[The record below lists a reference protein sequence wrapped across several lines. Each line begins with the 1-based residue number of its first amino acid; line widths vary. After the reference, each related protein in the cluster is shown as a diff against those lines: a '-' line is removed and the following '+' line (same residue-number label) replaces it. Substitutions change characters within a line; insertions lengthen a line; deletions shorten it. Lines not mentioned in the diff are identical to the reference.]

1 MMRALPLLLCV
12 AVVVM
17 WVRSGRTPD
26 WVEWQT
32 SCTRP
37 ANTTPGAP
45 RKTSTPAEELP
56 TPG

>member
-1 MMRALPLLLCV
+1 M
-12 AVVVM
+12 
-17 WVRSGRTPD
+17 PD
-26 WVEWQT
+26 KR
-32 SCTRP
+32 TRP